1 MEQMMT
7 NLKLP
12 RRQFLRLAAGTAAL
26 PVVSRYASA
35 QTYPTRPITLNVP
48 FAAGGPTDA
57 VARIIA
63 ERMRTTLGPAVIV
76 ENVAGA
82 DGTIGVGRV
91 ARAAPDGYT
100 LSVGQWGTH
109 VLNGAAYSL
118 QYDVLTDFEPV
129 SLLTSNPYIVVT
141 KKSLPAKDLKEL
153 ITWIRANDGKVT
165 VGIASMAQRVSA
177 AYFQNLTGTK
187 FQFVPY
193 RGAAPALQDVI
204 AGNIDLVFDQ
214 PSNSLQQLRAGNTKA
229 YAVTSK
235 KRIASLPNTPSL
247 DEAGVPGFD
256 ISVWNA
262 MWAPKATPK
271 DIIAKL
277 NATVVDAL
285 ADANVRTR
293 LAELGQELPSREQ
306 QTPQALGS
314 FQKAEIEKW
323 WPIIK
328 EASIKPE

>member
-1 MEQMMT
+1 MT
-7 NLKLP
+7 SLKLP
-12 RRQFLRLAAGTAAL
+12 RRQFLRLAAGAAAL
-26 PVVSRYASA
+26 PVVSRYAAA
-35 QTYPTRPITLNVP
+35 QTYPTRPVTLNVP
-48 FAAGGPTDA
+48 FTAGGPTDA

-63 ERMRTTLGPAVIV
+63 ERMRATLGQAVIV

-153 ITWIRANDGKVT
+153 IAWIKANDGKVT

-235 KRIASLPNTPSL
+235 KRIASLPDTPSL

-271 DIIAKL
+271 ETIAKL
-277 NATVVDAL
+277 NAAVVDAL

-306 QTPQALGS
+306 QTPQALGA